1 MNPLLQASPEVV
13 WSPDGSVETDRA
25 AFLRPD
31 EVDAALRSDRDRI
44 ASDLH
49 DSVVQRIFA
58 TAMSVDAFRAKQSDR
73 AVKAELAQI
82 VDELDRCVVEIRSVI
97 YCLSPDEASG
107 GLESDLRAVLEEER
121 PALGLSPTVQFS
133 GDLGSVGG
141 QWRHHLVAIFR
152 ELLSNIAQHAHAS
165 HVDIKVEVGEQIW
178 VRVGDDGIGF
188 DPAALRCGRGVRN
201 LTQRATALGGSLL
214 IHARPGG
221 GTVVECLLP
230 LPA

>member
-1 MNPLLQASPEVV
+1 
-13 WSPDGSVETDRA
+13 
-25 AFLRPD
+25 
-31 EVDAALRSDRDRI
+31 
-44 ASDLH
+44 
-49 DSVVQRIFA
+49 
-58 TAMSVDAFRAKQSDR
+58 MSVDAFRAKQSDR
-73 AVKAELAQI
+73 AVDAELAQI

-107 GLESDLRAVLEEER
+107 GLESDLRAVLEEEG